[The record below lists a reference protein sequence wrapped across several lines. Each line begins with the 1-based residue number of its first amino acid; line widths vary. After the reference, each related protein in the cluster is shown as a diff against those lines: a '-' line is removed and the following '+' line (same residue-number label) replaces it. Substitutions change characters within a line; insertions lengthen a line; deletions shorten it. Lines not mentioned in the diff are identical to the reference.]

1 MAKEKAKVKEKSI
14 KKRTVKRA
22 YPARTKTLGAL
33 AKEQRIKEI
42 KEGKYNVIRS
52 PIQIKSPWSVS
63 TNAIWVPVRGR
74 LVTSN
79 EYKQYIRDL
88 GLELLAQHLPKFV
101 TTLPILARVYLFPPD
116 TKVRRDIDN
125 WEKSLF
131 DGLVSNGVLL
141 DDRFIK
147 KMLVVDCPPVKNGA
161 IIIEFENF
169 DPREDSAKII
179 ELMNRFKL
187 VPYYDKKTM
196 KEKKKNV

>member
-1 MAKEKAKVKEKSI
+1 MTKIKVKSI
-14 KKRTVKRA
+14 KKRTTKKATPV
-22 YPARTKTLGAL
+22 RTKTLGAL

-88 GLELLAQHLPKFV
+88 GLELLAQHLPKFH
-101 TTLPILARVYLFPPD
+101 TTLPISARVYLFPPD

-147 KMLVVDCPPVKNGA
+147 KMLVIDCPPVKNGA

-169 DPREDSAKII
+169 DPREDNAKII

-187 VPYYDKKTM
+187 VPYYDKKTK
-196 KEKKKNV
+196 KEREKNV

>member
-1 MAKEKAKVKEKSI
+1 MAKAKVTKNRAA
-14 KKRTVKRA
+14 KKA
-22 YPARTKTLGAL
+22 SPARSKTLGAL

-42 KEGKYNVIRS
+42 KEGKYNVVRS

-88 GLELLAQHLPKFV
+88 GLELLAQHLPKFH

-147 KMLVVDCPPVKNGA
+147 KMLVVDCPPVKHGA
-161 IIIEFENF
+161 IIIELENF
-169 DPREDSAKII
+169 DPREDNAKIS

-187 VPYYDKKTM
+187 IPYYDKKTK
-196 KEKKKNV
+196 KERK

>member
-1 MAKEKAKVKEKSI
+1 MAKAKVTKNRAA
-14 KKRTVKRA
+14 KKA
-22 YPARTKTLGAL
+22 SPARSKTLGAL

-42 KEGKYNVIRS
+42 KEGKYNVVRS
-52 PIQIKSPWSVS
+52 PIQIKSPWPVS

-88 GLELLAQHLPKFV
+88 GLELLAQHLPKYH

-147 KMLVVDCPPVKNGA
+147 KMLVIDCPPVKNGA
-161 IIIEFENF
+161 IIIELENF

-187 VPYYDKKTM
+187 VPYYDKKTK
-196 KEKKKNV
+196 KERKKNV

>member
-1 MAKEKAKVKEKSI
+1 MTKAKVT
-14 KKRTVKRA
+14 KKRAVKKA
-22 YPARTKTLGAL
+22 SPARTKTLGAL

-42 KEGKYNVIRS
+42 KEGKYNVVRS

-88 GLELLAQHLPKFV
+88 GLELLAQHLPQFL

-147 KMLVVDCPPVKNGA
+147 KMLVIDCPPVQHGA
-161 IIIEFENF
+161 IIIELENF
-169 DPREDSAKII
+169 DPREDNAKII

-187 VPYYDKKTM
+187 IPYYDKKTKTKM
-196 KEKKKNV
+196 KKERKQND